1 MDFKFLALHIQPLG
15 RRKMRR
21 LIAVALGL
29 FVALSVAIPAS
40 AATSVDT
47 IVGALQKAPV
57 FVVDGTEGTTSDTAA
72 ALTGKLDDGDNIVIV
87 MLPAD
92 ETLSVEDVNALAQKI
107 SNGLK
112 DERIVGIAVG
122 AQFAGAA
129 SMLPTG
135 TANDLMN
142 RADTVSTSS
151 VETLITFIRNV
162 HDWQRSNPDYI
173 PTPKP
178 EKAVSA
184 VPVWPFI
191 VGAVVILVTITLVVF
206 LTTRRRIRG
215 RVHYTAPGNLNDPVR
230 SMMDYRKRLER
241 DRYWDTY
248 SPPINAARK
257 ESVERMFVAIDATCR
272 YTEAYFKRFASEKKN
287 DGTLTIF
294 NNQLELAQKVVKDY
308 VYTYENAEFVDN
320 PIQVMKRGHDAIEGL
335 AETILSSIKK
345 GNNDR
350 LMDYKVSTN
359 ILDAQRYKDP
369 RSSNR

>member
-1 MDFKFLALHIQPLG
+1 
-15 RRKMRR
+15 MRR

-72 ALTGKLDDGDNIVIV
+72 TLTGKLSDGDNIVIV

-92 ETLSVEDVNALAQKI
+92 ETLSVEDVNALTQKI

-112 DERIVGIAVG
+112 GERIVGIAVG

-129 SMLPTG
+129 SMLPSG
-135 TANDLMN
+135 TAADLMN
-142 RADTVSTSS
+142 RAQTVSTNS
-151 VETLITFIRNV
+151 VETLTTFIRNV
-162 HDWQRSNPDYI
+162 HDWQKNNPDYI

-178 EKAVSA
+178 EKAESG

-191 VGAVVILVTITLVVF
+191 VGGVLLVTIMLVIF

-230 SMMDYRKRLER
+230 SMMEYRKRLER

-248 SPPINAARK
+248 SPSINAARR

-287 DGTLTIF
+287 SGTLVIF

-308 VYTYENAEFVDN
+308 VYTYENSEFVDN

-359 ILDAQRYKDP
+359 ILDANRYKDP